1 MTERFSGKVALVT
14 GGASGIGRAGA
25 QLFAREGA
33 KVVVSTDSNRQGCEE
48 TCDLISDEGGEASFI
63 QCDVSSEADVQALV
77 EECVRRYGRL
87 DFAFNNAG
95 IGPDGKRV
103 PVMNIVDCTEEIWD
117 RTLDI
122 NLKGVF
128 LCLKYEMRQ
137 MIKQGGGAIVNTS
150 SVGAVKPLPGF
161 CAYTASKAG
170 LNVLTKTAA
179 LEGADYNIRVNT
191 IMPGPTQNT
200 LLFDYLTGT
209 NPSVRGDMERRR
221 APPSS
226 GLLRRTWRKRS
237 SGCAPTPRTSSPAN
251 LWRSTGAS
259 RHAERLRRR
268 IWVIAAATVPAA
280 RDGSRRRRG
289 TRKSCPG
296 STTTSSSTTT

>member
-1 MTERFSGKVALVT
+1 MGDRFSGQVALVT
-14 GGASGIGRAGA
+14 GGASGIGRSGA
-25 QLFAREGA
+25 RLFAREGA
-33 KVVVSTDSNRQGCEE
+33 QVVVSTDSNRQGCEE
-48 TCDLISDEGGEASFI
+48 TCDLIEEAGGEASFI
-63 QCDVSSEADVQALV
+63 QCDVSKEADVQALV

-137 MIKQGGGAIVNTS
+137 MISQGYGAIVNTS
-150 SVGAVKPLPGF
+150 SVGAVKPMPGF
-161 CAYTASKAG
+161 CAYSASKGG

-200 LLFDYLTGT
+200 LLFEYLTGT
-209 NPSVRGDMERRR
+209 NPSVKGDMERDVPLHRLGY
-221 APPSS
+221 AEDMAEAVVWLCSE
-226 GLLRRTWRKRS
+226 
-237 SGCAPTPRTSSPAN
+237 AAN
-251 LWRSTGAS
+251 FITGQCLA
-259 RHAERLRRR
+259 
-268 IWVIAAATVPAA
+268 IDGGITA
-280 RDGSRRRRG
+280 R
-289 TRKSCPG
+289 
-296 STTTSSSTTT
+296 